1 MTAPSLGYRKSYKY
15 LALAQPLLLYQ
26 QPSARRQQAALERPV
41 SSKPKTYMRSTHVR
55 TCQSNISLLFL
66 ASKFPDRIT
75 APTVELSVQYG
86 SVATLLESPS
96 ICLLFLPFLTQS
108 ASIDLF
114 PTPQVQLNKN
124 FPLPGPTQA
133 VLPISISG
141 MPKSGDPLVYS
152 HPPNYDN
159 PPSTAW
165 MATVADSVGM
175 ALAIIVV
182 AARCYTKFRIT
193 KAPGW
198 EDHFSV
204 IALITFIVYWALNLL
219 QRFEYGGGR
228 HLYDIPP
235 SMYYGYFWTG
245 VVRGYLYILGLTFAK
260 LSLLLFLY
268 RIFKIDLTFRV
279 LSWILGAVL
288 VVWTTVS
295 LLLCIFACKPIK
307 ASWVLSVQLDPA
319 TKCPIKAYDV
329 NNIHGY
335 CNIITDFALL
345 LMPAPLVWK
354 LHVDG
359 KKKLGLA
366 VVFGTGIFICT
377 VSIVRQYINY
387 HANKNGDDYYL
398 GKLRVW

>member
-1 MTAPSLGYRKSYKY
+1 M
-15 LALAQPLLLYQ
+15 
-26 QPSARRQQAALERPV
+26 
-41 SSKPKTYMRSTHVR
+41 
-55 TCQSNISLLFL
+55 
-66 ASKFPDRIT
+66 
-75 APTVELSVQYG
+75 
-86 SVATLLESPS
+86 
-96 ICLLFLPFLTQS
+96 
-108 ASIDLF
+108 
-114 PTPQVQLNKN
+114 
-124 FPLPGPTQA
+124 
-133 VLPISISG
+133 
-141 MPKSGDPLVYS
+141 
-152 HPPNYDN
+152 
-159 PPSTAW
+159 
-165 MATVADSVGM
+165 
-175 ALAIIVV
+175 
-182 AARCYTKFRIT
+182 
-193 KAPGW
+193 
-198 EDHFSV
+198 
-204 IALITFIVYWALNLL
+204 ALITFIVYWALNLL

-235 SMYYGYFWTG
+235 SMYTVIFGSVSAASSCIVPPTIVRSFLTHIQTG
-245 VVRGYLYILGLTFAK
+245 VVRGYLYILGLTLAK

-354 LHVDG
+354 LHVDS

-366 VVFGTGIFICT
+366 VVFGTGILYVFLPPWNIP
-377 VSIVRQYINY
+377 VSYSCDPQYLYCIDRAPVY
-387 HANKNGDDYYL
+387 QLPCEQEWRRLLL
-398 GKLRVW
+398 GEASCVV